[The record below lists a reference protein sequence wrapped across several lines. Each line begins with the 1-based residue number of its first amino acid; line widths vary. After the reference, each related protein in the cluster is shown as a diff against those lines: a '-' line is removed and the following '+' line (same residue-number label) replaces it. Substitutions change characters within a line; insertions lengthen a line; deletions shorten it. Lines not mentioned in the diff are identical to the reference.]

1 MSRAERGGVTLTATE
16 VRLVLF
22 AVGDVISRFWFARKP
37 LPRGFYALHARLAG
51 FVNETKSCALQSYSP
66 PSVEEELIDTNEAAA
81 ILGCSP
87 QWVGQIRDKLG
98 VRQIGSQRVF
108 PRQTVV
114 EYAQRKAGQQQ

>member
-1 MSRAERGGVTLTATE
+1 MSRAEPGGVTLTATE

-22 AVGDVISRFWFARKP
+22 AVGDVISRFWFARKS
-37 LPRGFYALHARLAG
+37 LDRGFYALHARLAG
-51 FVNETKSCALQSYSP
+51 FVDETKSCASQLDSTL
-66 PSVEEELIDTNEAAA
+66 SVVEELIDTNQAAA
-81 ILGCSP
+81 ILGCTP

-114 EYAQRKAGQQQ
+114 EYAQRKADRKK